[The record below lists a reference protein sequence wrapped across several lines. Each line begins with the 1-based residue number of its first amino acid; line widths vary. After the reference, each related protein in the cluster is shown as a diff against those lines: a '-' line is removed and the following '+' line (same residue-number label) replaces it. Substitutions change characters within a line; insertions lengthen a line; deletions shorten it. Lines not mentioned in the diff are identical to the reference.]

1 MFYIFPKVTCSFS
14 LKTNKADLCCLIF
27 FSFLF
32 FSFKLRKDLNWRNKS
47 TLSGKMIPIV
57 IKTGSSDH
65 ILLTK
70 YVKFSFFFGFVLK
83 ITLL

>member
-1 MFYIFPKVTCSFS
+1 MLF
-14 LKTNKADLCCLIF
+14 DLIF
-27 FSFLF
+27 FSF

-65 ILLTK
+65 IHLTK
-70 YVKFSFFFGFVLK
+70 YVKFSFC
-83 ITLL
+83 

>member
-1 MFYIFPKVTCSFS
+1 MLF
-14 LKTNKADLCCLIF
+14 DLIF
-27 FSFLF
+27 FSF

-65 ILLTK
+65 IHLTK
-70 YVKFSFFFGFVLK
+70 YVKFSFCWFC
-83 ITLL
+83 T